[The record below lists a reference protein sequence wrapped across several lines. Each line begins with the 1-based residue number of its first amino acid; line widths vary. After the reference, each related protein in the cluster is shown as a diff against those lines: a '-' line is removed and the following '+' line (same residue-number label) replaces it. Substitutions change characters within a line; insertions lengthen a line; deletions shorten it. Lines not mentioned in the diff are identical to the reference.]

1 MHEKWWRNMN
11 QKITALNIFLI
22 ILFLTLFGVSFN
34 DEILRA
40 IFFFQSITLIIVLVL
55 RIITSNQQANQ
66 IERLENRLKT
76 KNKQLQQ
83 KKEISSHI
91 LYYHS
96 IGVLMVESDFTI
108 VYANKVAS
116 DLFKISLEG
125 KQLEMVHKSLF
136 EGIYRHPDNRPVVL
150 INGKKVEVN
159 YIPNRKTIYLN
170 NVDEK
175 ETLRQKIYD
184 ETPFIGY
191 LELDQ
196 IEDTLNAL
204 ERVDRTELLS
214 DILIIIEE
222 WANTYHFELVSLNE
236 KLMMILGNRKE
247 LKASMEQG
255 FQFLKALS
263 ELGKEKDL
271 ILTISG
277 GIALAGIPFDELSVL
292 ADQALDTALSRG
304 GDQIIVNEEG
314 ETVKYY
320 GGNPQ
325 TSERRTRIS
334 ARIHAQKLSRNMAD
348 VETVLIAPH
357 THADA
362 DALGAALGVYKMAEA
377 SNKKAKILLDIR
389 DITMS
394 VERIVDIMIQEG
406 DFKEVFITLQEAKKT
421 FPSNSL
427 LVIVDHHSEGQLMSS
442 ELTQI
447 YQRYVII
454 DHHRKLDDALKN
466 PLFLYLEPYAS
477 SATEMVVEMMK
488 VFQPSVPL
496 SPFEATILLSGIIV
510 DTNNFM
516 YRTSSRTYEA
526 AALLRSYGADNFK
539 VKNLLRE
546 SVDVIQQK
554 AYYLTLANV
563 YLGRFS
569 IVVIPEEN
577 QISRTL
583 LAKIADE
590 QLNINY
596 IEASFTIGKI
606 SDTIIG
612 VSARSIDRIN
622 VQSMMESMGGGGH
635 LNNAAAQVE
644 GTQLDAVKKQIL
656 KLLDATEAEG
666 EKMKVILLKDLKGK
680 GKKDEVIEVASGYAN
695 FLINSKS
702 ALKANDENMDDL
714 KAKKEQEKQDEIK
727 KLADAKVLKERIDFR
742 AVKLFVKSGENGK
755 LYAKINTKMVA
766 DAFKDQHDIE
776 LDKRKIQLPAK
787 IDAIGTYKIPVKIHK
802 DVEASFELMV
812 TEE

>member
-1 MHEKWWRNMN
+1 MMN
-11 QKITALNIFLI
+11 QKITVFNILI
-22 ILFLTLFGVSFN
+22 IFGFLALFGVFFSN
-34 DEILRA
+34 ETLRL
-40 IFFFQSITLIIVLVL
+40 IFLTQTLTFVVVFVVRL
-55 RIITSNQQANQ
+55 ITSNEQTTH
-66 IERLENRLKT
+66 IKRLENRLKT

-96 IGVLMVESDFTI
+96 IGVLMVEDDFTI

-125 KQLEMVHKSLF
+125 KQLEMVHQELF
-136 EGIYRHPDNRPVVL
+136 EGIYKHPDNRPVVSV
-150 INGKKVEVN
+150 NGKKIEVN
-159 YIPNRKTIYLN
+159 YIPNRRTIYLN

-175 ETLRQKIYD
+175 ETLRQKFYE
-184 ETPFIGY
+184 ETPFVGY

-204 ERVDRTELLS
+204 ERVERTELLS
-214 DILIIIEE
+214 DILKIIEE
-222 WANTYHFELVSLNE
+222 WANSYHFELISLNE
-236 KLMMILGNRKE
+236 KLMMVLGYRKE
-247 LKASMEQG
+247 LKASMEAG
-255 FQFLKALS
+255 FNFLKELGD
-263 ELGKEKDL
+263 LGKEKDL
-271 ILTISG
+271 ILTLSG
-277 GIALAGIPFDELSVL
+277 GIAMASIPFDELSVL

-334 ARIHAQKLSRNMAD
+334 ARIHAQKLTRNMED
-348 VETVLIAPH
+348 VDHVLIAPH

-377 SNKKAKILLDIR
+377 SSKNVKILLDIH
-389 DITMS
+389 DITES
-394 VERIVDIMIQEG
+394 VERMVDIMKQEG
-406 DFKEVFITLQEAKKT
+406 DFKELFISLQEATKV
-421 FPSNSL
+421 FPSNTL

-454 DHHRKLDDALKN
+454 DHHRKLDDVLKN
-466 PLFLYLEPYAS
+466 PMFLYLEPYAS
-477 SATEMVVEMMK
+477 SSTEMVVEMMK
-488 VFQPSVPL
+488 VFHPSVPL

-526 AALLRSYGADNFK
+526 AALLRSYGADNYK

-554 AYYLTLANV
+554 AYYLTLAKV

-569 IVVIPEEN
+569 VVVIPEKN
-577 QISRTL
+577 SVDRTL

-606 SDTIIG
+606 SDTMIG
-612 VSARSIDRIN
+612 ISARSIDRVN
-622 VQSMMESMGGGGH
+622 VQSMMEAFGGGGH

-644 GTQLDAVKKQIL
+644 TSDLQAIKNKIIKQLE
-656 KLLDATEAEG
+656 TEETEG

-680 GKKDEVIEVASGYAN
+680 GKKDDIIEVASGYGN
-695 FLINSKS
+695 FLITSKS
-702 ALKANDENMDDL
+702 ALKANDENIDL
-714 KAKKEQEKQDEIK
+714 LQEKKEQEKQEELQK
-727 KLADAKVLKERIDFR
+727 QADAKLLKERIDFR
-742 AVKLFVKSGENGK
+742 AVKLPVKTGDSGK

-776 LDKRKIQLPAK
+776 LDKRKIQLPSK
-787 IDAIGTYKIPVKIHK
+787 IDAIGTYKIPVKLHK
-802 DVEASFELMV
+802 DVEATFELMV
-812 TEE
+812 TKE

>member
-1 MHEKWWRNMN
+1 MMT
-11 QKITALNIFLI
+11 QKITTLNIILIIVFLSLFGI
-22 ILFLTLFGVSFN
+22 YFSDSLLRILFLFQALTL
-34 DEILRA
+34 
-40 IFFFQSITLIIVLVL
+40 SIVLII
-55 RIITSNQQANQ
+55 RILTSNYQANQ
-66 IERLENRLKT
+66 ITRLENRIKT

-83 KKEISSHI
+83 KKEISTHI

-96 IGVLMVESDFTI
+96 IGVLMVENDFTI

-125 KQLEMVHKSLF
+125 KQLEMVHKDLF
-136 EGIYRHPDNRPVVL
+136 EAMYKQPDNRPTVL
-150 INGKKVEVN
+150 IHGKKVEAN

-170 NVDEK
+170 NVDER
-175 ETLRQKIYD
+175 ETLRQKLYD

-204 ERVDRTELLS
+204 ERVERTELLS
-214 DILIIIEE
+214 DILKVIEE
-222 WANTYHFELVSLNE
+222 WAASYQFELVPLNE
-236 KLMMILGNRKE
+236 KLMMILGYRKE
-247 LKASMEQG
+247 LKVAMQEG
-255 FQFLKALS
+255 FTFLKALS
-263 ELGKEKDL
+263 QLGQEQDL

-277 GIALAGIPFDELSVL
+277 GIALALIPFDELSKL

-304 GDQIIVNEEG
+304 GDQIIISEEG

-334 ARIHAQKLSRNMAD
+334 ARIHAQKLARNMTD
-348 VETVLIAPH
+348 VNAVLISPH
-357 THADA
+357 THPDA
-362 DALGAALGVYKMAEA
+362 DALGAALGVYKMAQA
-377 SNKKAKILLDIR
+377 MKKPVKILLDSR
-389 DITMS
+389 DVTVS
-394 VERIVDIMIQEG
+394 VERIVDIMRQEG
-406 DFKEVFITLQEAKKT
+406 DFKDVFISLQDAVKT
-421 FPSNSL
+421 FPSDTL
-427 LVIVDHHSEGQLMSS
+427 LVLVDHHSEGQLIST
-442 ELTQI
+442 ELTHI

-466 PLFLYLEPYAS
+466 PMFLYLEPYAS
-477 SATEMVVEMMK
+477 SATEMVVEMLK
-488 VFQPSVPL
+488 VFQPSVLL
-496 SPFEATILLSGIIV
+496 SPFEATVLLSGIIV

-526 AALLRSYGADNFK
+526 AALLRSYGADNYK

-563 YLGRFS
+563 YMGRFS
-569 IVVIPEEN
+569 IVVIPDKN
-577 QISRTL
+577 RVDRTL

-596 IEASFTIGKI
+596 IEASFTIGRI
-606 SDTIIG
+606 SDTMVG

-622 VQSMMESMGGGGH
+622 VQKVMETFGGGGH
-635 LNNAAAQVE
+635 LNNAAAQIE
-644 GTQLDAVKKQIL
+644 TTDLMSIKD
-656 KLLDATEAEG
+656 KLLYQLELEETEG

-680 GKKDEVIEVASGYAN
+680 GKKDEIIEVASGYGN
-695 FLINSKS
+695 FLISSKA
-702 ALKANDENMDDL
+702 ALKANEENLEDL
-714 KAKKEQEKQDEIK
+714 SAKKEKEKAEEIK
-727 KLADAKVLKERIDFR
+727 RLADAKILKERIDFR
-742 AVKLFVKSGENGK
+742 AVKLAVKTGENGK

-766 DAFKDQHDIE
+766 DAFKEQHDIE

-787 IDAIGTYKIPVKIHK
+787 IDLIGTYKVAIKIHK
-802 DVEASFELMV
+802 NIEATFELMV
-812 TEE
+812 VEE

>member
-1 MHEKWWRNMN
+1 MK
-11 QKITALNIFLI
+11 QKLTLLNIILI
-22 ILFLTLFGVSFN
+22 ILFLSLFG
-34 DEILRA
+34 
-40 IFFFQSITLIIVLVL
+40 IFFSDPFLSILFITQGLTLTVVLVI
-55 RIITSNQQANQ
+55 RILLKNQQESQ
-66 IERLENRLKT
+66 ITRLENRIKT

-96 IGVLMVESDFTI
+96 VGVLMVDNDFSI
-108 VYANKVAS
+108 IYANKVAF

-125 KQLEMVHKSLF
+125 KQLDMVHKELF
-136 EGIYRHPDNRPVVL
+136 EGIYKHPDNRPVVL
-150 INGKKVEVN
+150 INGKKIEVN
-159 YIPNRKTIYLN
+159 YIPNRKTIYLS

-175 ETLRQKIYD
+175 ETLRQKLYD

-204 ERVDRTELLS
+204 ERVERTELLS
-214 DILIIIEE
+214 DILRIIEE
-222 WANTYHFELVSLNE
+222 WAQSYQFELVSLSE
-236 KLMMILGNRKE
+236 KLMMILGYRKE
-247 LKASMEQG
+247 LKLAMEEG
-255 FQFLKALS
+255 FTFLKALS
-263 ELGKEKDL
+263 ELGKDKDL
-271 ILTISG
+271 ILTVSG
-277 GIALAGIPFDELSVL
+277 GIAISGIPFDELSEL
-292 ADQALDTALSRG
+292 ADSTLDTALSRG
-304 GDQIIVNEEG
+304 GDQIIISEEG
-314 ETVKYY
+314 EMVKYY

-334 ARIHAQKLSRNMAD
+334 ARIHAQKLARNMAD
-348 VETVLIAPH
+348 VKTVLISPH

-377 SNKKAKILLDIR
+377 MKKKVKILLDPR
-389 DITMS
+389 DVTVS
-394 VERIVDIMIQEG
+394 VERIIDIMKQEG
-406 DFKEVFITLQEAKKT
+406 DFKEVFITLQEATKT
-421 FPSNSL
+421 FSSDTL
-427 LVIVDHHSEGQLMSS
+427 LVLVDHHSEGQLIST

-466 PLFLYLEPYAS
+466 PMFIYLEPYAS

-496 SPFEATILLSGIIV
+496 SPFEATVLLSGIIV

-554 AYYLTLANV
+554 AYYLTLAKV
-563 YLGRFS
+563 YMGRYS
-569 IVVIPEEN
+569 VVVIPEKN
-577 QISRTL
+577 IVDRTL

-596 IEASFTIGKI
+596 IEASFTIGRI
-606 SDTIIG
+606 SDTMVG

-622 VQSMMESMGGGGH
+622 VQSVMESFGGGGH

-644 GTQLDAVKKQIL
+644 TSDLAMVKNKLIKQLEREE
-656 KLLDATEAEG
+656 TEG

-680 GKKDEVIEVASGYAN
+680 GKKDEIIEVASGYGN
-695 FLINSKS
+695 FLITSKA
-702 ALKANDENMDDL
+702 ALKANDENIDDL
-714 KAKKEQEKQDEIK
+714 NAKKEQEKVDELK
-727 KLADAKVLKERIDFR
+727 KKADAKILKERIDFR
-742 AVKLFVKSGENGK
+742 AVKLSVKTGDNGK

-766 DAFKDQHDIE
+766 DTFKDQHDIE
-776 LDKRKIQLPAK
+776 LDKRKLQLPSK
-787 IDAIGTYKIPVKIHK
+787 IESIGTYTIKVKIHK

-812 TEE
+812 VEE